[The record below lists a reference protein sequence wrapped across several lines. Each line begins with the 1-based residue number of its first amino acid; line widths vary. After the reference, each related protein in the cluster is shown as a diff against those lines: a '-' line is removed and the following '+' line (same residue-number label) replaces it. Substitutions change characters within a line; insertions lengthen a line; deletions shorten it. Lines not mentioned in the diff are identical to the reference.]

1 MQRYFVKQRK
11 DNQFILS
18 KEDSYHVKTVMRMEI
33 GDKIEIVNNEKTYI
47 AQITSLFPEV
57 VAEVIEE
64 IKSSIPIAISV
75 TLVQSLVKEQKM
87 DLILQKTTELGVDQ
101 IIPLATTRSIVKM
114 NQKELKKLDRWQKIL
129 KEASE
134 QSKRTTIPILEKVMT
149 IQELAKID
157 GYDVKL
163 LCTVRENTKNIKNLL
178 SNIEEGAK
186 MIVVV
191 GPEGGFTEEEEE
203 QLICGGFETVSLGES
218 VLRTETAPLFIMS
231 AVRYLSMR

>member
-149 IQELAKID
+149 IQELVKID

>member
-1 MQRYFVKQRK
+1 MQRYFVKQRE

-64 IKSSIPIAISV
+64 IKSNVPIAISV